1 VTKTQQIT
9 DAKVFDIV
17 KAGKVR
23 VALYVPQYR
32 KDPVTG
38 ALSGWTVDLVSAL
51 GARLGVGGV
60 PVEHPTPPQAVAS
73 VVSGACDTSILG
85 IEPVRAAKVDY
96 SPGIIQADY
105 TLLIASGSSIRSVA
119 DADRPDIRIAAV
131 RDHASTLTLERI
143 LKRATIVYADLPDS
157 TFDILRR
164 GEATVMASLSE
175 ILLRYSAKL
184 PGSRV
189 LEERY
194 GFNTL
199 GMATQKGQAGWL
211 AYLSAF
217 AEETKASGVAQ
228 RAIDRSGWRGLH
240 VAPAAS

>member
-1 VTKTQQIT
+1 MTIAQQST
-9 DAKVFDIV
+9 DSRVVEIV
-17 KAGKVR
+17 KSGKVR

-38 ALSGWTVDLVSAL
+38 VLSGWTVDLVSAL
-51 GARLGVGGV
+51 GARLGVEGV
-60 PVEHPTPPQAVAS
+60 PVEHPTPPQAVEG

-85 IEPVRAAKVDY
+85 VEPVRAAKVDY

-105 TLLIASGSSIRSVA
+105 TLLVSDGASIHSFA

-131 RDHASTLTLERI
+131 RNHASTLTLERMI
-143 LKRATIVYADLPDS
+143 KHATIVYADLPDA
-157 TFDILRR
+157 TFEILRR

-189 LEERY
+189 LDGRY

-199 GMATQKGQAGWL
+199 GMAAPKGQAGWL
-211 AYLSAF
+211 AYLSDF
-217 AEETKASGVAQ
+217 AEEAKSSGVAQ
-228 RAIDRSGWRGLH
+228 QAIDRSGWRGLH
-240 VAPAAS
+240 VAPHA